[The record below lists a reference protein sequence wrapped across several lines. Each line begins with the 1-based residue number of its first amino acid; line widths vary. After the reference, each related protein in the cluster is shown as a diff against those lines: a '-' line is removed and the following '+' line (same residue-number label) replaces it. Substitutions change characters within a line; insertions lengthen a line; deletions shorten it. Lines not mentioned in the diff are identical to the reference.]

1 MHIQYAHKSSTLSAI
16 IVQAQQLEAR
26 IILGSQVA
34 LQIILICQG
43 LQLAA
48 GMKELLCLTRHSV
61 ISQQIRKDFEV
72 AGLIGSR
79 VLRNLLEIWEG
90 APLSHLVGHSRLV
103 HIKGNRRSSLL
114 NHTNHIPIE
123 VVFRLRSLLVPI
135 QSART
140 TLYMILALRVPSPTA
155 TNGCTTI
162 YTSLIA
168 CFLPFFH
175 KVAYPFH
182 PVSRRFIARSKHAE
196 ARMIAIFL
204 NHSLSFLHQIMVDGH
219 AIAQLYTM
227 VWPRWTFGLKIDS
240 HLIGCRESC
249 LGRTIR
255 MESHHIESIFL
266 AFLKN
271 TEPRSLIGWRI
282 TRLRETAVAHRS
294 SHPNLLAIHIKLSTF
309 DGNLTH
315 TKGSAKR
322 FLAQSSS
329 QGIKIRMEFIPK
341 PDILAHRN
349 NDGEFSITFSL
360 YFRKR
365 MLDATYI
372 KLEISLLG
380 IPRHIHH
387 HLNLLALYIR
397 INLQVADI
405 LLLMRL
411 QFHFSDDAVP
421 VALGLVGYAMRILTH
436 AYIFYAIIHL
446 DADFIILAIYNIRCN
461 IKLMRHTQ
469 RRIPARQLAVDI
481 NRSLYMRTFQIED
494 NSLLLPLLRH
504 KHRFAIPRIAD
515 VMLLWGEEERKLH
528 GSLDAMLPIR
538 QHFLLAIFLHI
549 RIEIEGRIIKTS
561 CPLRM
566 GTDIIT
572 LAVGEHRTRQLDH
585 ILIGRRISLR
595 ESPLPREVYSVIR
608 ADALCLQ
615 GSTSHQAHHQ
625 NNISH

>member
-1 MHIQYAHKSSTLSAI
+1 
-16 IVQAQQLEAR
+16 
-26 IILGSQVA
+26 
-34 LQIILICQG
+34 
-43 LQLAA
+43 
-48 GMKELLCLTRHSV
+48 MKELLSLTRHTV
-61 ISQQIRKDFEV
+61 ISQQIRKDLEV

-79 VLRNLLEIWEG
+79 VLRNLLEIREG
-90 APLSHLVGHSRLV
+90 APLAHLVGHSRIV
-103 HIKGNRRSSLL
+103 HIEGYRRSALL

-123 VVFRLRSLLVPI
+123 VVFRLRSLFVPI
-135 QSART
+135 QSTCT
-140 TLYMILALRVPSPTA
+140 TLYMILAFRIPGPTA
-155 TNGCTTI
+155 TNGCATI
-162 YTSLIA
+162 YTALIS
-168 CFLPFFH
+168 CILPFFH
-175 KVAYPFH
+175 KIAYPFH

-204 NHSLSFLHQIMVDGH
+204 NHSLGFLHQIMVDGH

-227 VWPRWTFGLKIDS
+227 IWPRWTFGLKIDS

-255 MESHHIESIFL
+255 MESHHIESILL
-266 AFLKN
+266 AFSEN
-271 TEPRSLIGWRI
+271 TEPRNLIGWRI
-282 TRLRETAVAHRS
+282 TGFRETAVAHGS
-294 SHPNLLAIHIKLSTF
+294 THPNLLAVHIKLSAF
-309 DGNLTH
+309 DGDLAH
-315 TKGSAKR
+315 TKGGTDR
-322 FLAQSSS
+322 FLAHRSS

-341 PDILAHRN
+341 ADILAHRN

-360 YFRKR
+360 YFSKR

-372 KLEISLLG
+372 KLEISLPG

-387 HLNLLALYIR
+387 HLNLLSLYIR

-411 QFHFSDDAVP
+411 QFHFADDAVP

-494 NSLLLPLLRH
+494 NALLLPLLRH

-572 LAVGEHRTRQLDH
+572 LAVGEHRSRQLNY

-595 ESPLPREVYSVIR
+595 ESPLPREVNLILRV
-608 ADALCLQ
+608 DALCLQ
-615 GSTSHQAHHQ
+615 GSTSHQAHYQ
-625 NNISH
+625 YNISH

>member
-1 MHIQYAHKSSTLSAI
+1 
-16 IVQAQQLEAR
+16 
-26 IILGSQVA
+26 
-34 LQIILICQG
+34 
-43 LQLAA
+43 
-48 GMKELLCLTRHSV
+48 MKEFLSLTRHTV
-61 ISQQIRKDFEV
+61 ISQQIRKDLEV

-103 HIKGNRRSSLL
+103 HIKGNQRSSLL

-162 YTSLIA
+162 YTALIA
-168 CFLPFFH
+168 RLLPFFH
-175 KVAYPFH
+175 KVANPFH
-182 PVSRRFIARSKHAE
+182 PVSRRFITGGKHAE
-196 ARMIAIFL
+196 ARMIAIFS

-219 AIAQLYTM
+219 TIAQLHTV
-227 VWPRWTFGLKIDS
+227 VWPRWTFGLKIKAY
-240 HLIGCRESC
+240 LISSRESR
-249 LGRTIR
+249 LRRTIR
-255 MESHHIESIFL
+255 MESHHVESILF
-266 AFLKN
+266 AFLED

-282 TRLRETAVAHRS
+282 TRFRKTAVAHRS
-294 SHPNLLAIHIKLSTF
+294 PQPNLLAIHIKLSAF
-309 DGNLTH
+309 DGNLAH
-315 TKGSAKR
+315 TKGGTDR
-322 FLAQSSS
+322 FLAHRSS

-341 PDILAHRN
+341 ADILAHRN
-349 NDGEFSITFSL
+349 DDSELPITSSLHFS
-360 YFRKR
+360 KR

-372 KLEISLLG
+372 KLKISLPD

-387 HLNLLALYIR
+387 HLNQLSLYIR

-411 QFHFSDDAVP
+411 QFHPSDDTIP
-421 VALGLVGYAMRILTH
+421 VALGLVGYAVRILSH
-436 AYIFYAIIHL
+436 AYIFDTIIHL

-461 IKLMRHTQ
+461 IKLMGHTQ

-481 NRSLYMRTFQIED
+481 NRSLYMGALQIED
-494 NSLLLPLLRH
+494 NALLLPFLGH
-504 KHRFAIPRIAD
+504 EHRFTIPRIAD

-528 GSLDAMLPIR
+528 GSLDAMLSIC

-549 RIEIEGRIIKTS
+549 RIEIEGRIVKTS
-561 CPLRM
+561 RPFRM
-566 GTDIIT
+566 GTDIIALT
-572 LAVGEHRTRQLDH
+572 IGEHRTRQIDH

-595 ESPLPREVYSVIR
+595 ESPLPREVYLIIR